1 MSEISNSL
9 RRTEPGVLT
18 RLQKARRIRAMRKAF
33 SVVRKRQQ
41 ANIRRIPDLE
51 GRKRRLRQARKRAV
65 GSEALLK
72 QAVENLRQ
80 NGIKVYMADSREEAV
95 SLVIREIA
103 DNRLVVKSKSNLTK
117 EIALTEA
124 LEAAGTKVIETDI
137 GDRII
142 QLCGDVPSHPT
153 GPASHLTKHDIA
165 EILSAHLGRKVE
177 PNAETLVQLIK
188 EEIYTYI
195 GESTIGITG
204 ANAIVAEDGVV
215 LLLHNEG
222 NILQVSTRPEKHI
235 ILAGIDKIYR
245 NTEDALNMVK
255 LQTFCAT
262 GSLAT
267 SFVNIISSPS
277 QTADIEKQLIKGV
290 HGPRELCVILV
301 DNNRS
306 NIAKSEYKDLLYCIG
321 CGQCLLV
328 CPAYGV
334 YGNRFGMDSQLGGRG
349 LVYSALS
356 SETSVNS
363 IKGLDLCLGCRKCQ
377 QNCPVAIDIPSMV
390 TKMRLERQSKI
401 LEPHLQTAYDFIR
414 AHVEWI
420 GSALRLEMLLLA
432 LKLSPKADND

>member
-1 MSEISNSL
+1 VSEISNSL

-18 RLQKARRIRAMRKAF
+18 RLQKARRIRAMRRAF
-33 SVVRKRQQ
+33 NVVRKRQQ
-41 ANIRRIPDLE
+41 ANMHRIPDIE

-95 SLVIREIA
+95 SLVVREIGHKG
-103 DNRLVVKSKSNLTK
+103 LVVKSKSNLSK
-117 EIALTEA
+117 EIGLTEA
-124 LEAAGTKVIETDI
+124 LEEAGIKVIETDI

-142 QLCGDVPSHPT
+142 QLCGDTPSHPT
-153 GPASHLTKHDIA
+153 GPASHLTKFDIA

-177 PNAETLVQLIK
+177 PTAETLVQLIK
-188 EEIYTYI
+188 DEIYTYI

-204 ANAIVAEDGVV
+204 ANAIAAEDGAL

-222 NILQVSTRPEKHI
+222 NILQVSMRPEKHI

-245 NTEDALNMVK
+245 NMEEALNMLK

-301 DNNRS
+301 DNHRS
-306 NIAKSEYKDLLYCIG
+306 DIARSEYKDLLYCIG

-334 YGNRFGMDSQLGGRG
+334 YGNRFGVDSQLGGRG
-349 LVYSALS
+349 LVFSALS
-356 SETSVNS
+356 SETSVNG
-363 IKGLDLCLGCRKCQ
+363 IKGLDLCLSCRKCQ

-390 TKMRLERQSKI
+390 TKLRLERQSKI
-401 LEPHLQTAYDFIR
+401 LEPHLQPAYDFIR

>member
-1 MSEISNSL
+1 M
-9 RRTEPGVLT
+9 RR
-18 RLQKARRIRAMRKAF
+18 AF
-33 SVVRKRQQ
+33 NVVKKRQQ
-41 ANIRRIPDLE
+41 ANIHRIPDLE

-65 GSEALLK
+65 GNETLLK

-95 SLVIREIA
+95 SLVVREIA
-103 DNRLVVKSKSNLTK
+103 DNRLVVKSKSNLSK
-117 EIALTEA
+117 EIGLTEA
-124 LEAAGTKVIETDI
+124 LEEAGIKVIETDI
-137 GDRII
+137 GDRVI
-142 QLCGDVPSHPT
+142 QICGDVPSHPT
-153 GPASHLTKHDIA
+153 GPASHLTKYDIA

-188 EEIYTYI
+188 DEIYGYI
-195 GESTIGITG
+195 GNSTIGITG
-204 ANAIVAEDGVV
+204 ANAIAAEDGAL

-222 NILQVSTRPEKHI
+222 NILQVSMRPEKHI

-245 NTEDALNMVK
+245 NMEEALNMLK

-301 DNNRS
+301 DNHRS
-306 NIAKSEYKDLLYCIG
+306 DIARSEYKDLLYCIG

-334 YGNRFGMDSQLGGRG
+334 YGNRFGVDSQLGGRG
-349 LVYSALS
+349 LVFSALS
-356 SETSVNS
+356 SETSVNG
-363 IKGLDLCLGCRKCQ
+363 IKGLDLCLSCRKCQ

-390 TKMRLERQSKI
+390 TKLRLERQSKI
-401 LEPHLQTAYDFIR
+401 LEPHLQPAYDFIR

>member
-1 MSEISNSL
+1 VSEISNSL

>member
-1 MSEISNSL
+1 MGEISGPL
-9 RRTEPGVLT
+9 CRTEPGVLT
-18 RLQKARRIRAMRKAF
+18 RLEKARRIRAMRRAF
-33 SVVRKRQQ
+33 NVVRKRQQ
-41 ANIRRIPDLE
+41 ANIQRIPDLE
-51 GRKRRLRQARKRAV
+51 GRKRRLRQARKRAT

-80 NGIKVYMADSREEAV
+80 NGIKVHIADSREEAI
-95 SLVIREIA
+95 SLVVREIG

-117 EIALTEA
+117 EIALTVA
-124 LEAAGTKVIETDI
+124 LEEISIEIIETDI

-153 GPASHLTKHDIA
+153 GPASHLTKYDIA
-165 EILSAHLGRKVE
+165 EILSTHLGRKVE
-177 PNAETLVQLIK
+177 PRAETLVQLIK
-188 EEIYTYI
+188 EEIYAYI
-195 GESTIGITG
+195 SKSTIGITG
-204 ANAIVAEDGVV
+204 ANAIVAEDGAI

-245 NTEDALNMVK
+245 NIEEAMNMLK

-301 DNNRS
+301 DNHRGD
-306 NIAKSEYKDLLYCIG
+306 IARSEYKDLLYCVG

-334 YGNRFGMDSQLGGRG
+334 YGNRFAINSQLGGRG

-356 SETSVNS
+356 GEASVEGD
-363 IKGLDLCLGCRKCQ
+363 KGLDLCLSCRKCQ

-390 TKMRLERQSKI
+390 TKLRLKSRRKI
-401 LEPHLQTAYDFIR
+401 LGPHLQAAYDFLR
-414 AHVEWI
+414 AHIEWVGNAI
-420 GSALRLEMLLLA
+420 WNEALLL
-432 LKLSPKADND
+432 LSGYRAR

>member
-1 MSEISNSL
+1 
-9 RRTEPGVLT
+9 
-18 RLQKARRIRAMRKAF
+18 MRKAF
-33 SVVRKRQQ
+33 NVVRKRQQ
-41 ANIRRIPDLE
+41 ANIHRIPDIE
-51 GRKRRLRQARKRAV
+51 GRKRKLRQARRRAI
-65 GSEALLK
+65 GNEALLK

-80 NGIKVYMADSREEAV
+80 NGIKVYRVDSREEAV
-95 SLVIREIA
+95 SLVVREIG

-117 EIALTEA
+117 EIALTAA
-124 LEAAGTKVIETDI
+124 LEQMGIEIIETDI

-142 QLCGDVPSHPT
+142 QICGDTPSHPT
-153 GPASHLTKHDIA
+153 GPASHLTKFDIA

-188 EEIYTYI
+188 DEIYGYI
-195 GESTIGITG
+195 GNSTIGITG
-204 ANAIVAEDGVV
+204 ANAIVAEDGAL

-245 NTEDALNMVK
+245 NTEEALNMLK

-301 DNNRS
+301 DNHRAD
-306 NIAKSEYKDLLYCIG
+306 IAKSEYKDLLYCIG

-334 YGNRFGMDSQLGGRG
+334 YGNRFAIDSQLGGRG

-356 SETSVNS
+356 SEISVNG
-363 IKGLDLCLGCRKCQ
+363 IKGLDLCLSCRKCR

-390 TKMRLERQSKI
+390 TKLRLERQSKI

-432 LKLSPKADND
+432 LKLSSKADND